1 MLTNADCTI
10 YHKSYDKATRLD
22 RWERTQYRG
31 VNWYAKQAATVG
43 ENGLMAADTLTIR
56 IPVTISE
63 TVPAAVGDII
73 VHELLDT
80 DITQPKELGA
90 YEHYTITAV
99 RDNRRGSLFSQHW
112 RIEGK

>member
-10 YHKSYDKATRLD
+10 YHRVYDTVTRLD
-22 RWERTQYRG
+22 KWERTQYHG

-43 ENGLMAADTLTIR
+43 ESGLMAADTLTVR
-56 IPVTISE
+56 IPASE
-63 TVPAAVGDII
+63 SDTVPAAVGDII
-73 VHELLDT
+73 VRGLPDT
-80 DITQPKELGA
+80 DITQPKELGT

-99 RDNRRGSLFSQHW
+99 RDNRRGSLFMQHW

>member
-10 YHKSYDKATRLD
+10 YHKTYDPITRLD

-43 ENGLMAADTLTIR
+43 ENGLMAADMLTVR
-56 IPVTISE
+56 IPVTTSSSA
-63 TVPAAVGDII
+63 PAAVGDII
-73 VHELLDT
+73 VHGLLDT
-80 DITQPKELGA
+80 DITQPKELNA
-90 YEHYTITAV
+90 NEHYTITAV

>member
-10 YHKSYDKATRLD
+10 YHKTYDPLTRLD

-43 ENGLMAADTLTIR
+43 ENGLMAADTLTVR
-56 IPVTISE
+56 IPATASNSA
-63 TVPAAVGDII
+63 PAAVGDII
-73 VHELLDT
+73 VRGMLDKG
-80 DITQPKELGA
+80 ITQLKELA
-90 YEHYTITAV
+90 EYERYTVTAV
-99 RDNRRGSLFSQHW
+99 RDNRRGICGRHW

>member
-10 YHKSYDKATRLD
+10 YHKVYDKATRLD
-22 RWERTQYRG
+22 RWERTQYCS

-43 ENGLMAADTLTIR
+43 ENGLMAADTLTVR
-56 IPVTISE
+56 IPVTTSNSA
-63 TVPAAVGDII
+63 PAAVGDII
-73 VHELLDT
+73 VRGLLDK
-80 DITQPKELGA
+80 DITQPKELGT

-99 RDNRRGSLFSQHW
+99 RDNRRGSYFMQHW

>member
-10 YHKSYDKATRLD
+10 YHKTYDPITRLD

-56 IPVTISE
+56 ISAAEPDA
-63 TVPAAVGDII
+63 VPATVGDII
-73 VHELLDT
+73 VRGLLGT
-80 DITQPKELGA
+80 DITQPKELGT

-99 RDNRRGSLFSQHW
+99 RDNRRGICGRHW

>member
-43 ENGLMAADTLTIR
+43 ENGLMAADTLTVR

-63 TVPAAVGDII
+63 TVPTAVGDII
-73 VHELLDT
+73 VHGLLDT
-80 DITQPKELGA
+80 DITQPKELGT

-99 RDNRRGSLFSQHW
+99 RDNRRGSLFMQHW